1 MQLDEG
7 HAMKAKLLG
16 TASAAV
22 IALASMAGIGA
33 HAADVTDPTIAYPQT
48 FVPEQ
53 VWAAQI
59 GLWGGAFVPH
69 YLHEEGDT
77 GDFKTNAF
85 GFGGE
90 ARGIYEFSPG
100 RALQMEL
107 QAVAHTNTDDDGG
120 TSDKSGALHVAAGG
134 HLIHRDERRAWG
146 VFGGLTGEKFA
157 EEPETGMSTFLGA
170 EYAHFMDA
178 TTLYI
183 QGGGLL
189 GFWAGGGGAE
199 PWAQGVFGR
208 VGARHFFTPNS
219 KLEGSIAGGVGSTID
234 ADESSDKD
242 PLAWFQGALEYEHKI
257 SDGPLSLFAGY
268 KADYVRVDEAGG
280 CCWESVWMHAV
291 KVGVRMSLGQ
301 DTLFAQDRRGAATFT
316 FVDLSAPLMY
326 ADELD

>member
-1 MQLDEG
+1 
-7 HAMKAKLLG
+7 MKAKLLV

-22 IALASMAGIGA
+22 IALASMAGMGA
-33 HAADVTDPTIAYPQT
+33 NAADVAYPTIAYPQT

-59 GLWGGAFVPH
+59 GLWGGAFLPH
-69 YLHEEGDT
+69 YDDDCC
-77 GDFKTNAF
+77 DFKTNAF

-100 RALQMEL
+100 RALQLEIL
-107 QAVAHTNTDDDGG
+107 AVAHTGTSDQGS
-120 TSDKSGALHVAAGG
+120 TSDKSGAMHVAAGG
-134 HLIHRDERRAWG
+134 HLIHRDDRRAWG
-146 VFGGLTGEKFA
+146 LFGGLTGEKFV
-157 EEPETGMSTFLGA
+157 EEPESGMSAFVGA

-189 GFWAGGGGAE
+189 GLWAGGGGAE

-219 KLEGSIAGGVGSTID
+219 KLEASIAGGVGHTVDVDFSD
-234 ADESSDKD
+234 DKD

-268 KADYVRVDEAGG
+268 KGDYVRVEEPG
-280 CCWESVWMHAV
+280 CCAESVWVHAV
-291 KVGVRMSLGQ
+291 KLGVRMSLGQ
-301 DTLFAQDRRGAATFT
+301 DTLLAQDRSGAATFT